1 MITEVLQGLG
11 GWNLR
16 LREGTPREL
25 IDVLRNNY
33 YGHIAIAPG
42 RMDVKAVGDGL
53 LTSARYVGVY
63 RHFFRQPDE
72 FEIKGDGM
80 AWWLGDS
87 DDRGDLITTN
97 RTYSA
102 STFAAVVRNLLP
114 TSGAVQEGTIFTI
127 SSSATFSGNIAW
139 QTPRKALTRVATYFT
154 STASDPVE
162 WVVRNNGKLDAGQAS
177 SLYSSFSNPSAILV
191 KKKQA
196 DRDMAR
202 VSFDANMSMDSDVE
216 DYTTDVYVIG
226 QGEGDAAPVGHA
238 IGSATPYRNLFG
250 NPVVIAQVL
259 SGTEATAAEATA
271 AAGVELSDNAGI
283 RQATQ
288 LSTEEFDIRG
298 TFGAGDW
305 IYVFDPDA
313 GFVNTNLEV
322 MFQGVPVNPLRLRVS
337 EVTYP
342 VPLGWTVAFRAN
354 DGTWYDLSDYYAPE
368 SGTSN
373 VVVGDFLRRLS
384 GGFSPDINGRATP
397 DASTP
402 GVPTFG
408 TFFTGAYESL
418 VDRQTRAQIQLNW
431 TKPNNTDGSTLID
444 LDHYE
449 IRYRPNTRIGYAAT
463 HAQMATKPW
472 NQLLTH
478 GQPLVPPLSAEWQTI
493 FVGGEVTTFMVQELT
508 PSVSYEFQIRAVD
521 TASPPHFGAWSG
533 TTAFTAARDTK
544 APNQPAPPSVA
555 SSLIAIQIVHSL
567 GSSSGGTFTLD
578 SDLDHL
584 EVHVGGSEHFGCD
597 DGTRVGKL
605 VANAG
610 MLRGQIPAVG
620 TFGIPQ
626 TTGVYVRV
634 IAVDISGNR
643 SSPSDAVQATASLID
658 DQYISSLSVSKLTA
672 GTITARLILGGSI
685 QTAESGQRAGLDSG
699 GFFAYNSSGEKTFS
713 VDSVTGNIFL
723 TGTVQTGTKGQRIVI
738 TDVEPANTIQFFGT
752 RESNKF
758 SYINSPDFAVGE
770 RVQIGVGINSSTFP
784 DSVDG
789 VASHTRAWVQ
799 DFIQLA
805 TVEDAGQTPR
815 GGYLFFTATGGE
827 VGFQLRSGETGD
839 TNRFTFQS
847 DVTAHYGKWDNFI
860 DRGANAGLFTGF
872 VTTGATVTS
881 TAVSFGTTRAS
892 TIVCMAQLRDS
903 GTTPTA
909 IQISAQTTTG
919 FTATYSAATN
929 GTAVLNFWCF
939 RV

>member
-11 GWNLR
+11 GWELR

-25 IDVLRNNY
+25 IDVLKANY
-33 YGHIAIAPG
+33 YGHIAVMPG
-42 RMDVKAVGDGL
+42 RMDVKALGDGL
-53 LTSARYVGVY
+53 LSSARYVGVY

-87 DDRGDLITTN
+87 DNRGDIITTN
-97 RTYSA
+97 RTYSG

-114 TSGAVQEGTIFTI
+114 TSGAVQEGTIYTI

-162 WVVRNNGKLDAGQAS
+162 WVVRNNGRLDAGPAS
-177 SLYSSFSNPSAILV
+177 SLYPSFSNPSAILV
-191 KKKQA
+191 KKKSA

-238 IGSATPYRNLFG
+238 SGTPTPYRNLFG
-250 NPVVIAQVL
+250 NPIVIAQVL
-259 SGTEATAAEATA
+259 SDTEATAAEVDA

-322 MFQGVPVNPLRLRVS
+322 MFQGVPVNPLRLRVT
-337 EVTYP
+337 EVSYP
-342 VPLGWTVAFRAN
+342 VPVGWTVAFRAN

-373 VVVGDFLRRLS
+373 VVVGDLLRRLS
-384 GGFSPDINGRATP
+384 GGFSPDIDGRATP

-402 GVPTFG
+402 DVPVFG

-449 IRYRPNTRIGYAAT
+449 IRYRPNMRIGYAAT
-463 HAQMATKPW
+463 HSQMSTKLW

-478 GQPLVPPLSAEWQTI
+478 AQPVVPPLSAEWQTV
-493 FVGGEVTTFMVQELT
+493 FVGGEVTTFMIQELT

-521 TASPPHFGAWSG
+521 TASPPHFGAWSS

-555 SSLIAIQIVHSL
+555 SSLIAIQVVHTL

-584 EVHVGGSEHFGCD
+584 EIHVGGSEHFECE

-626 TTGVYVRV
+626 TNGVYVRV
-634 IAVDISGNR
+634 IAVDIAGNR
-643 SSPSDAVQATASLID
+643 STPSDAVQATASLID

-672 GTITARLILGGSI
+672 GTITASLILGGTI
-685 QTAESGQRAGLDSG
+685 QTAASGQRAGMDST
-699 GFFAYNSSGEKTFS
+699 GFFAYDSKGSKTFS
-713 VDSVTGNIFL
+713 VDAVTGNIFM
-723 TGTVQTGTKGQRIVI
+723 TGTIQTGTSGQRILI
-738 TDVEPANTIQFFGT
+738 SDAEPANIIYFFGT
-752 RESNKF
+752 AESNKF
-758 SYINSPDFAVGE
+758 AYINSPDFGVGE
-770 RVQIGVGINSSTFP
+770 RVQIGIGANSSTFP

-789 VASHTRAWVQ
+789 VPVHTRMYIK
-799 DFIQLA
+799 DFLVFE
-805 TVEDAGQTPR
+805 TVDDETQTGR
-815 GGYLFFTATGGE
+815 AGYLFFSATGAEIGYK
-827 VGFQLRSGETGD
+827 LRSGETG
-839 TNRFTFQS
+839 TAQKLTFAS
-847 DVTAHYGKWDNFI
+847 DVTAHYGKWDNFV
-860 DRGANAGLFTGF
+860 DRGAEQGLFTGA
-872 VTTGATVTS
+872 VTSGVNVTSQTVSYGTARSTSTVIASIRDDAATPSAWQISGVGATSFTIQWAVATNN
-881 TAVSFGTTRAS
+881 TAV
-892 TIVCMAQLRDS
+892 I
-903 GTTPTA
+903 
-909 IQISAQTTTG
+909 
-919 FTATYSAATN
+919 
-929 GTAVLNFWCF
+929 NFWCF